1 MVSGGPAVDP
11 VIDNPSFSTPAFINR
26 HSSIGIHQSAFI
38 NRHSSI
44 PINNQHSVDQQSA
57 IANPSI
63 GNRHSVIGND
73 ED

>member
-38 NRHSSI
+38 NS
-44 PINNQHSVDQQSA
+44 NQQSA
-57 IANPSI
+57 FRRSTI
-63 GNRHSVIGND
+63 GNCQSVDRQSAFGNRQ
-73 ED
+73 